1 MAFLGSHLALGFHSI
16 DMDSL
21 KEWLIEVAVKKMAP
35 SAIRGAIL
43 GIFSWVLAKQGALAA
58 FGIVADQASHT
69 ITIHLDQLSM
79 FLIAGLPAA
88 LAAGIKM
95 VNHHAD
101 EVVLP
106 VIAPS
111 VVTPKPPS
119 TPPMV

>member
-1 MAFLGSHLALGFHSI
+1 
-16 DMDSL
+16 MDNL
-21 KEWLIEVAVKKMAP
+21 KQWAIEVAIKKMGP

-43 GIFSWVLAKQGALAA
+43 GIFSWVLAKQGTLSA
-58 FGIVADQASHT
+58 FGIVADQATHT
-69 ITIHLDQLSM
+69 ITIYLDQLSM
-79 FLIAGLPAA
+79 FLIAGLPAV

-111 VVTPKPPS
+111 IVTPKPPS
-119 TPPMV
+119 MPPMA

>member
-1 MAFLGSHLALGFHSI
+1 
-16 DMDSL
+16 MDNL
-21 KEWLIEVAVKKMAP
+21 KQWVIEVAVKKMGP

-43 GIFSWVLAKQGALAA
+43 GIFGWILAKQGALAY
-58 FGIVADQASHT
+58 FGIVADQAAHT
-69 ITIHLDQLSM
+69 ITINLDQLSM

-88 LAAGIKM
+88 LAATIKM

-111 VVTPKPPS
+111 VVTPKPPLDP
-119 TPPMV
+119 TVPTEK